1 MSTFHEEAAMSF
13 GAANPL
19 WVVALIEK
27 LTGDEIHL
35 EVRAADQRQAINKAT
50 DRANLASMKKVGGN
64 GSIVIVVS
72 GTILSIPQIG
82 IQPQNTGIL

>member
-50 DRANLASMKKVGGN
+50 DRANRD
-64 GSIVIVVS
+64 
-72 GTILSIPQIG
+72 LSSPVDAYMVKG
-82 IQPQNTGIL
+82 CTPL